1 MHTIRNLLMRYFLLA
16 ALIFASLT
24 IPYSTRAQPCDDGL
38 PPRLIIGQTGR
49 VLSGTAVNVRP
60 EPGTQLARIAV
71 AAPGVTFDVIDG
83 PSCADGFNWWQVIYS
98 DGGEALTG
106 WLAEGS
112 PASGDYW
119 LEARGRRVIGTD
131 RHGQP
136 MAYVM
141 DADGTLEP
149 EACLTPPED
158 YTRIQQGYAT
168 LNARTI
174 AMLDHAQR
182 IYAAGGGFMNF
193 RQLITQGS
201 YNPGGVTASFGTHDG
216 GGAVDISVRSPLD
229 WSVQNAEI
237 EPMID
242 ALRLAGFA
250 AWLRAPGELYPN
262 SPIHIHAIAVGD
274 AELSPIAR
282 QQIDGAFGYLRGY
295 NGLPQDDGL
304 PPLPDRHGGPVIC
317 RWMIDAGFGDL
328 REVEQT
334 APASASHRTP
344 AGRTR

>member
-1 MHTIRNLLMRYFLLA
+1 MRYFLFVV
-16 ALIFASLT
+16 LIFTSLT
-24 IPYSTRAQPCDDGL
+24 IPYSTRAEACETDL
-38 PPRLIIGQTGR
+38 SPRLIVGERGR
-49 VLSGTAVNVRP
+49 VLSGTAVNIRP
-60 EPGTQLARIAV
+60 EPGTHLARIAV
-71 AAPGVTFDVIDG
+71 AAPGVAFDVVAG
-83 PSCADGFNWWQVIYS
+83 PVCADGFNWWQIIYH
-98 DGGEALTG
+98 DGDESVSG
-106 WLAEGS
+106 WIAEGS

-119 LEARGRRVIGTD
+119 LEPRGQRVMGTD

-141 DADGTLEP
+141 DANGALEP
-149 EACLTPPED
+149 EACLAPPED
-158 YTRIQQGYAT
+158 YTRVQLGYAT
-168 LNARTI
+168 LNARTL

-182 IYAAGGGFMNF
+182 IYQAGGGFMNF

-229 WSVQNAEI
+229 WSVQNGEI

-282 QQIDGAFGYLRGY
+282 QQIDGEFGYLRGY

-304 PPLPDRHGGPVIC
+304 PPQPDRHDGPVIC
-317 RWMIDAGFGDL
+317 RWMIDAGFDDL
-328 REVEQT
+328 RRADQAVSV
-334 APASASHRTP
+334 PASRRTP
-344 AGRTR
+344 AGRAR